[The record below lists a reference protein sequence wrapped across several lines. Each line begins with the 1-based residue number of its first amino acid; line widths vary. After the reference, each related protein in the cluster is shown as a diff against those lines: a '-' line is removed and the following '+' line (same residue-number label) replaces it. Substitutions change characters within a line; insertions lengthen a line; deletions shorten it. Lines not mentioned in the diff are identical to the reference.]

1 MDISAIFMASGY
13 SRRFQG
19 NKLLEPLGRC
29 PLYQY
34 GFKQLQKGLQMASP
48 RLTSTIVVV
57 TAYDEIKEWCAA
69 QGAMVCSNNQAAE
82 GISASIRIGV
92 NAIKRDAYA
101 FFVADRPLLTARTI
115 ADFLV
120 GFAASGHSLGAV
132 ACNGTPMNPAIFQHI
147 YRKELLS
154 LTDDAGAGKLLQ
166 AHRQECWKKEVTPW
180 ELQDVDTRA
189 DAGHLLAYLEGLDK

>member
-132 ACNGTPMNPAIFQHI
+132 ACNGTPMNPAISNISIGKNYCPLRAMPGQENCCRPI
-147 YRKELLS
+147 GRNVGKRSDAVGTARRRYARRCRPSPSLS
-154 LTDDAGAGKLLQ
+154 
-166 AHRQECWKKEVTPW
+166 R
-180 ELQDVDTRA
+180 RS
-189 DAGHLLAYLEGLDK
+189 